1 MNIEVHVPPLKQEVG
16 QFIKPEPKKQSQK
29 ESQNE
34 SQQESQQESQKP
46 NPKRALTREEAD
58 EQRYVTTIRWI
69 VEVVFKSMLISSI

>member
-1 MNIEVHVPPLKQEVG
+1 MHVPPLKQEIG

-29 ESQNE
+29 ESQN
-34 SQQESQQESQKP
+34 ESQQESQKP